1 MPEVAKEAV
10 IRKSISVKV
19 PAERAFSVF
28 VENME
33 AWWPA
38 THHIAANPFQAIFVE
53 PRKGGR
59 WYERDAQGNDCQWGY
74 VLAWDP
80 PQRVTFSWH
89 LGADWK
95 FNPDPAHASE
105 VEIRFIAESPSLTR
119 VELTHSA
126 FERHGAGYEQL
137 FTTMNGPGA
146 WDTTL
151 AEYAKAAG
159 LA

>member
-10 IRKSISVKV
+10 VRKTVKV
-19 PAERAFSVF
+19 NVSVARAFSVF

-53 PRKGGR
+53 SRKGGR
-59 WYERDAQGNDCQWGY
+59 WFERDAQGNDCQWGY

-80 PQRVTFSWH
+80 PHKVTLSWH
-89 LGADWK
+89 LGPDWK
-95 FNPDPAHASE
+95 FNPDVAHASE
-105 VEIRFIAESPSLTR
+105 VEIRFTAESPSATL
-119 VELTHSA
+119 VELTHSG

-137 FTTMNGPGA
+137 VATMNGPGA

-151 AEYAKAAG
+151 AEYAKATEIA
-159 LA
+159 